1 MKKMTI
7 YTPFKEKIDTQNKDQ
22 QFRVLISFEDLSNRE
37 KFIEKYKDLI
47 ILGKFDFIPSIYANL
62 EKDQIYHFEKE
73 KIIIQIEEDQK
84 LHFSMLDVSEILG
97 LNEYQNSHIIYRGT
111 NINVG
116 IVDDG
121 INESLPSIPNLKDP
135 LDSNK
140 IKIPEKDI
148 THGTIMASVI
158 SNQFKDIDDK
168 FIGIAPNVNL
178 IDFKLSKLSEEYH
191 FSDVLKIF
199 EKINTDKIH
208 IDILLISLTT
218 KDPSDGK
225 DILSLACNLYVDNG
239 LIIVSPAGNFGPDPY
254 TIGSPGA
261 AEKVI
266 TIGALT
272 KELKVPS
279 FSGRGPTLDER
290 VKPDFCLSGSN
301 IIVPLS
307 NNLRVR
313 VTGTSISASI
323 AVGIIALIKEFNP
336 KISYNAIIDLIKTSR
351 VDLNFDPTTQGLGT
365 IRISDLFEKLDLF
378 HERLVPYSYLL
389 KRSFEL
395 AIEFL
400 ALFVLLFYLFYFL
413 KIILF

>member
-73 KIIIQIEEDQK
+73 KIINQIEEDQK
-84 LHFSMLDVSEILG
+84 LYFSMLDVSEILG

-178 IDFKLSKLSEEYH
+178 IDLKLNKLDEEYH
-191 FSDVLKIF
+191 ISDVLKIF
-199 EKINTDKIH
+199 EKINNNKIQ

-225 DILSLACNLYVDNG
+225 DILSLACNLCVNNG
-239 LIIVSPAGNFGPDPY
+239 LIIVSPAGNFGPDSY

-266 TIGALT
+266 TVGACLLYT
-272 KELKVPS
+272 SPS
-279 FSGRGPTLDER
+279 PRD
-290 VKPDFCLSGSN
+290 
-301 IIVPLS
+301 
-307 NNLRVR
+307 
-313 VTGTSISASI
+313 
-323 AVGIIALIKEFNP
+323 
-336 KISYNAIIDLIKTSR
+336 
-351 VDLNFDPTTQGLGT
+351 
-365 IRISDLFEKLDLF
+365 
-378 HERLVPYSYLL
+378 
-389 KRSFEL
+389 
-395 AIEFL
+395 
-400 ALFVLLFYLFYFL
+400 
-413 KIILF
+413 